1 MTRFLSRRRTVAAA
15 IIVLLLAGAA
25 GGGWYW
31 WHGRTAAPRYV
42 TQAVTR
48 GDIERSITMTG
59 TVDPVTTV
67 QVGSYVSGVVKSVAC
82 DFNTAVKIGQICARI
97 DPEPLRL
104 VVDQNKADLATSEA
118 QLKKDQAALVYAKV
132 SYERDKKLLDHG
144 VVSADQV
151 DNDKSVA
158 DQAEAQVTLDRAT
171 ILGKQATLHA
181 AEVNLGYTDIVS
193 PVDGMVVSRNV
204 DIGQTVVSNLQSSTM
219 FLIAK
224 DLTKMQVD
232 TNVAEADIAA
242 VKVGQP
248 ATFTVQ
254 AFPDKEFEG
263 LVRQIRQSPVTVQSV
278 VTYDVVVDVDN
289 PAKLLLPG
297 MTADTHIITAQTKNV
312 LRVPLPAIRFVPP
325 DVAKRR
331 TEMREK
337 REAAN
342 KAGGGE
348 GGNGNRWAGGA
359 GNRGGADRAGGA
371 RSGDDTEDR
380 PRRGPPGSRVWVLR
394 DGQLTPV
401 PVKVGLDDGTLVEV
415 SGEGLKPGDQVV
427 VSEQHES
434 ESSTT
439 PRRTGGQNQQRRA
452 PGPGGGARF

>member
-263 LVRQIRQSPVTVQSV
+263 VVRQIRQAPVTVQSV
-278 VTYDVVVDVDN
+278 VTYDVVVDVGN
-289 PAKLLLPG
+289 PAKQLLPG
-297 MTADTHIITAQTKNV
+297 MTADTHIITAQAKNV
-312 LRVPLPAIRFVPP
+312 LRVPLPAIRFVPAEF
-325 DVAKRR
+325 AKRR
-331 TEMREK
+331 AEMREK
-337 REAAN
+337 RQAN
-342 KAGGGE
+342 
-348 GGNGNRWAGGA
+348 GGNPPGTPREGDGNA
-359 GNRGGADRAGGA
+359 
-371 RSGDDTEDR
+371 DR
-380 PRRGPPGSRVWVLR
+380 PRRGPPGARVWVLK
-394 DGQLTPV
+394 DGQLAPI

-415 SGEGLKPGDQVV
+415 SGDGLQPGDKVV
-427 VSEQHES
+427 VSEQHDS
-434 ESSTT
+434 ETAAPNTT
-439 PRRTGGQNQQRRA
+439 RRTGQNQQRR
-452 PGPGGGARF
+452 PQVPGGGPRF

>member
-1 MTRFLSRRRTVAAA
+1 MSRFLPRRRTLAAA
-15 IIVLLLAGAA
+15 LSLLLLAGAA
-25 GGGWYW
+25 GGVWHW

-42 TQAVTR
+42 TQSVTK
-48 GDIERSITMTG
+48 GDIERSVTMSG

-67 QVGSYVSGVVKSVAC
+67 QVGSYVSGIVKSLGC
-82 DFNTAVKIGQICARI
+82 DFNTEVKIGQVCARI
-97 DPEPLRL
+97 DPEPFQL
-104 VVDQNKADLATSEA
+104 VVEQDRADLATSEA
-118 QLKKDQAALVYAKV
+118 QLKKDQAALTYAKL
-132 SYERDKKLLDHG
+132 SLERDTKLLKDG

-151 DNDKSVA
+151 DSDRNTEA
-158 DQAEAQVTLDRAT
+158 QAEAQIAFD
-171 ILGKQATLHA
+171 QASVIEKKAALRA
-181 AEVNLGYTDIVS
+181 AEVNLAYTDIVS
-193 PVDGMVVSRNV
+193 PVDGTVISRNIDV
-204 DIGQTVVSNLQSSTM
+204 GQTVVSNLQSSTL

-289 PAKLLLPG
+289 PDKQLLPG
-297 MTADTHIITAQTKNV
+297 MTADTHIITASARNV

-331 TEMREK
+331 SEMREK
-337 REAAN
+337 REAAY

-359 GNRGGADRAGGA
+359 GNRAGGSRAGGDG
-371 RSGDDTEDR
+371 SEDR

-427 VSEQHES
+427 VSEQHDS
-434 ESSTT
+434 ETSAT
-439 PRRTGGQNQQRRA
+439 PRRTGGQNQQRRM
-452 PGPGGGARF
+452 GPGGGPPRF